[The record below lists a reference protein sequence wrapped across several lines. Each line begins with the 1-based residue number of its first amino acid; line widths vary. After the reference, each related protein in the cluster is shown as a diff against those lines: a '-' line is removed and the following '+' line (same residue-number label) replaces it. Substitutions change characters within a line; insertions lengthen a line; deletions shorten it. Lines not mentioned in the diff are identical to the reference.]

1 MVIKDK
7 IMNLSKKSKLII
19 IFVFMFLAIFVSVG
33 LPTIARIRNR
43 VTLADVIP
51 WDGEIA
57 TSYNSGVGTKSD
69 PYIITN
75 GNELAYFSEQLKTE
89 DYEGKYFELASD
101 IIINAGQFKYDNNI
115 QYILNNKTY
124 YVKEY
129 TNEYYSDVDLENLV
143 GTLYSFDSFENFK
156 GNFNGN
162 SFTIYGSY
170 ITKKDIDKLGLFI
183 DLEGKITNTYFENTL
198 IYGGQ
203 TTGGIASNTN
213 TAIIENTIFTGY
225 VIGNKSPS
233 TKNSTLDISNKE
245 LTISNT
251 KMENIAL
258 ENIVPVIGNS
268 ITSTNITGNYDIIG
282 CTDCQVSISRILDN
296 GEVVSDVLSNGS
308 FNISLGN
315 TISDNLIIST
325 NYENDIIIKFSNLE
339 YNIIY
344 NYAVSGGLV
353 GISNSTTI
361 NNSVNKAYVFGYSL
375 SGGLIGLNNS
385 TLNINRSYNTGNINS
400 NLVSGGLLGGIENNT
415 NVVNINNSYNTGAI
429 TSIENSGL
437 IAEISNS
444 NSVILNKVFDASST
458 SNVINKI
465 NNTNVSVNNS
475 YYITGNTP
483 IVNGSI
489 NGTFTSTTID
499 YLKNKDNMIKEN
511 YLEFVDIV
519 TTEEEKDKV
528 WIYDEN
534 TLPILYLDDSL
545 NRSITIHSSKYSWNN
560 YSNELKTYD
569 LIKNIAVSI
578 VKENE
583 FATDLNIYY
592 YIHNLETP
600 LSKEELNNI
609 NEWIPYTDIININK
623 EGKYIVYAKVVDGN
637 DNVAYLNTDILSLD
651 LTAPSINITLNNK
664 IFNTYKSNLDYVY
677 INDYEWL
684 NVTVTDNKDSDL
696 ESYYYVSD
704 SIKTVDELNTLED
717 SDWIKY
723 TDKITLS
730 NYGTYIVYV
739 KSIDNSKN
747 IAYVNT
753 DYIVYGGYNYTDIYP
768 GKNKVSFNDYVG
780 NISDKSIITLN
791 YEYQNVTKNKEGYTH
806 NLISNILLPQGTKLT
821 LVDKNTNK
829 IYNYKIETIE
839 DIYNYNNSCTVE
851 GCTKLATYPFSL
863 FKEVGTS
870 EEKYFDESIFQ
881 NSIVKEDYELIIDLS
896 NTSVTNNYLDVL
908 LYLEVRDNL
917 NNKVMTTLTS
927 SMKKFNIIAN
937 ANTSIELS
945 SDNLPSINLN
955 SNSTTNIKLDTSI
968 ISKYFDEEKVIDTIL
983 EKKKL
988 GLGIYI
994 TDELGN
1000 VVSKENYNNMTFS
1013 IDGNKYTP
1021 EENNIIYINLSDIIT
1036 NISKTLVIDT
1046 KATTLNLNNGNYF
1059 IKIFNYTSNFNK
1071 YIDILRSNELVI
1083 PLKVEGVTK
1092 IEEHSYN
1099 VMVDKQIVDKENNNH
1114 INFNIIQSGNYT
1126 NPNIRVSLYKK
1137 KDFTA
1142 FNQNYDLVNIK
1153 EYVNNDLEL
1162 ITNNI
1167 YYAFKSPKKYNG
1179 TIDTYNNLVLNFK
1192 ENIENN
1198 GYKVIFELYDGDI
1211 KISQIEKKFI
1221 VK

>member
-7 IMNLSKKSKLII
+7 IMNMSKKSKLII
-19 IFVFMFLAIFVSVG
+19 IFVFIFLAIFVSVG
-33 LPTIARIRNR
+33 LPTIARIKNR
-43 VTLADVIP
+43 VTLTDVIP
-51 WDGEIA
+51 WDGEVA
-57 TSYNSGVGTKSD
+57 TSYNSGEGTKSD

-75 GNELAYFSEQLKTE
+75 GNELAFFSEQLKSGE
-89 DYEGKYFELASD
+89 DYEGVYFELVND

-129 TNEYYSDVDLENLV
+129 TNEYYSDIDLENLV
-143 GTLYSFDSFENFK
+143 GNLYSFDSFENFK

-162 SFTIYGSY
+162 SFTIYGAY
-170 ITKKDIDKLGLFI
+170 ITKKDVDKLGLFT
-183 DLEGKITNTYFENTL
+183 DLEGKITDTYFENTFV
-198 IYGGQ
+198 YGGQ

-213 TAIIENTIFTGY
+213 NSTIENTLFTGY
-225 VIGNKSPS
+225 VIGNKTPN
-233 TKNSTLDISNKE
+233 TKNFSIDISNKE
-245 LTISNT
+245 LTLNNT
-251 KMENIAL
+251 KL
-258 ENIVPVIGNS
+258 ENIVIDYNIPVIGNS
-268 ITSTNITGNYDIIG
+268 ITSTNITGNYEIIG
-282 CTDCQVSISRILDN
+282 CTECQVSIN
-296 GEVVSDVLSNGS
+296 GNVLSGGS
-308 FNISLGN
+308 FNINLGN
-315 TISDNLIIST
+315 TLTNNLVVST
-325 NYENDIIIKFSNLE
+325 NYEDDLIIRLNGLK

-344 NYAVSGGLV
+344 NYAVSGGLI

-361 NNSVNKAYVFGYSL
+361 NNSVNKSYIFGYSL

-415 NVVNINNSYNTGAI
+415 NVVNINNSYNAGAV
-429 TSIENSGL
+429 TSIVNSGL

-465 NNTNVSVNNS
+465 ENANVSVNNS

-483 IVNGSI
+483 II
-489 NGTFTSTTID
+489 NGVINGEIKNTTID
-499 YLKNKDNMIKEN
+499 YLKNKDNMVKEN
-511 YLEFVDIV
+511 YLEFVDIA
-519 TTEEEKDKV
+519 TTLEEKDKV
-528 WIYDEN
+528 WLYEDN
-534 TLPILYLDDSL
+534 ALPILYLDDSL
-545 NRSITIHSSKYSWNN
+545 NKSITIHSSKYSWNN

-569 LIKNIAVSI
+569 LIKNITVSI
-578 VKENE
+578 VKENQ

-600 LSKEELNNI
+600 LSKEELNNVS
-609 NEWIPYTDIININK
+609 WIPYTDIITINN
-623 EGKYIVYAKVVDGN
+623 EGKYVIYAKVVDGN
-637 DNVAYLNTDILSLD
+637 DNIAYLNTDILSLD

-677 INDYEWL
+677 INDYESL
-684 NVTVTDNKDSDL
+684 SVIVTDNKDTELD
-696 ESYYYVSD
+696 SYYYISD
-704 SIKTVDELNTLED
+704 SIKTIEELNNLED
-717 SDWIKY
+717 SSWIKY
-723 TDKITLS
+723 TDKIALS
-730 NYGTYIVYV
+730 NYGTYVIYV
-739 KSIDNSKN
+739 KSVDNSKN
-747 IAYVNT
+747 INYVNT
-753 DYIVYGGYNYTDIYP
+753 DYIVYGGYNHTDVYP

-791 YEYQNVTKNKEGYTH
+791 YEYQNVAKSKDGYTH
-806 NLISNILLPQGTKLT
+806 NLISNILLPLNTKIT
-821 LVDKNTNK
+821 LIDNNTKKMYSYKVD
-829 IYNYKIETIE
+829 TIE
-839 DIYNYNNSCTVE
+839 DIYNYNNSCIEE

-863 FKEVGTS
+863 FKELGTS
-870 EEKYFDESIFQ
+870 NEVYFDETVYQ
-881 NSIVKEDYELIIDLS
+881 NNIVKEDYEIIIDLS
-896 NTSVTNNYLDVL
+896 NTTIVNNYLDVL

-917 NNKVMTTLTS
+917 NTKLMSTLTS
-927 SMKKFNIIAN
+927 TMKKFNIIVGT
-937 ANTSIELS
+937 NTSIELA

-955 SNSTTNIKLDTSI
+955 SDSSTKFNLDTKVI
-968 ISKYFDEEKVIDTIL
+968 NKYFNEEKVIDSIL

-1000 VVSKENYNNMTFS
+1000 IVSKENYNNMTFS

-1021 EENNIIYINLSDIIT
+1021 EENNIIYINLSDIVT

-1059 IKIFNYTSNFNK
+1059 IKMFNYTSNFNK
-1071 YIDILRSNELVI
+1071 YVDGLKSNELII
-1083 PLKVEGVTK
+1083 PLKAEGVIK
-1092 IEEHSYN
+1092 IEEHAFN
-1099 VMVDKQIVDKENNNH
+1099 VMLDKQIVDKKDNNH

-1126 NPNIRVSLYKK
+1126 NPSIRVSLYKK
-1137 KDFTA
+1137 NELTPY
-1142 FNQNYDLVNIK
+1142 NQNYTLVNIRD
-1153 EYVNNDLEL
+1153 YVNNDLEL
-1162 ITNNI
+1162 IANNI
-1167 YYAFKSPKKYNG
+1167 YYAFKTPKKYNG
-1179 TIDTYNNLVLNFK
+1179 TEETYNNLVLNFK

-1198 GYKVIFELYDGDI
+1198 GYKVVFELYDNDI

>member
-51 WDGEIA
+51 WNGEVA
-57 TSYNSGVGTKSD
+57 TSYNSGEGTKSD

-75 GNELAYFSEQLKTE
+75 GNELAFFSEKLKTE
-89 DYEGKYFELASD
+89 DYENKYFELAND
-101 IIINAGQFKYDNNI
+101 IIINEGQFKYDNNNI
-115 QYILNNKTY
+115 VYILNNNTY

-129 TNEYYSDVDLENLV
+129 TNEYYSDIDLENLV

-170 ITKKDIDKLGLFI
+170 ITENDIDKLGLFT
-183 DLEGKITNTYFENTL
+183 DLEGKITDTYFENTL

-213 TAIIENTIFTGY
+213 NSTIENTIFTGY
-225 VIGNKSPS
+225 VIGNKTPN
-233 TKNSTLDISNKE
+233 TKNSTIDISNKE
-245 LTISNT
+245 LTISNI
-251 KMENIAL
+251 KL
-258 ENIVPVIGNS
+258 ENIVIDNNIPVIGNN
-268 ITSTNITGNYDIIG
+268 ITSTNITGNYEIIG
-282 CTDCQVSISRILDN
+282 CTDCQVSIN
-296 GEVVSDVLSNGS
+296 GNILSNGN
-308 FNISLGN
+308 FNIDLGN
-315 TISDNLIIST
+315 TLLNNLTVST
-325 NYENDIIIKFSNLE
+325 TYEQDIIIKLNNLK

-344 NYAVSGGLV
+344 NYAVSGGLI

-361 NNSVNKAYVFGYSL
+361 NNSVNKSYVFGYSL

-415 NVVNINNSYNTGAI
+415 NVVNINNSYNAGAI
-429 TSIENSGL
+429 TSIVNSGL

-458 SNVINKI
+458 NNVINKI

-483 IVNGSI
+483 IINGVVNG
-489 NGTFTSTTID
+489 NFVNKTISD
-499 YLKNKDNMIKEN
+499 LKNKDNMVKEN
-511 YLEFVDIV
+511 YLEFVDIA
-519 TTEEEKDKV
+519 TSEEQKDKV
-528 WIYDEN
+528 WIYEDN
-534 TLPILYLDDSL
+534 ALPILYLDDSL
-545 NRSITIHSSKYSWNN
+545 NKSITIHSSKYSWNN

-569 LIKNIAVSI
+569 LIKNITVSI
-578 VKENE
+578 VKENQ
-583 FATDLNIYY
+583 FATDLDIYY

-600 LSKEELNNI
+600 LSKEELNNVSW
-609 NEWIPYTDIININK
+609 NAYTDIININK

-637 DNVAYLNTDILSLD
+637 DNIAYLNTDILSLD
-651 LTAPSINITLNNK
+651 LTVPSINITLNNK
-664 IFNTYKSNLDYVY
+664 IFNIFKSNLDYVY
-677 INDYEWL
+677 INDYEVL
-684 NVTVTDNKDSDL
+684 NVTVVDNKDKDL
-696 ESYYYVSD
+696 DSYYYISD
-704 SIKTVDELNTLED
+704 SIKTKEELNSLEENV
-717 SDWIKY
+717 WIKY
-723 TDKITLS
+723 NDNIKL
-730 NYGTYIVYV
+730 NDYGTYIIYV
-739 KSIDNSKN
+739 KSTDNSKN
-747 IAYVNT
+747 INYVNT
-753 DYIVYGGYNYTDIYP
+753 DYIVYGGYNNTDVYP
-768 GKNKVSFNDYVG
+768 GKNKVSFNDYIG

-791 YEYQNVTKNKEGYTH
+791 YEYQNVAKNKEGYNH
-806 NLISNILLPQGTKLT
+806 NLISNILLPLNTKIT
-821 LVDKNTNK
+821 LIDKNTNK
-829 IYNYKIETIE
+829 IYSYKVETIE
-839 DIYNYNNSCTVE
+839 DIYNYNNSCIIE

-863 FKEVGTS
+863 FKEVGTNV
-870 EEKYFDESIFQ
+870 EKYFDENIYQ
-881 NSIVKEDYELIIDLS
+881 NNIVKEDYEIIIDLS
-896 NTSVTNNYLDVL
+896 NTNITNNYLDVL

-917 NNKVMTTLTS
+917 NNKIMSTLTS
-927 SMKKFNIIAN
+927 TMKKFNIIT
-937 ANTSIELS
+937 NTNTTIELS

-955 SNSTTNIKLDTSI
+955 SNSTTNIKLDTNI
-968 ISKYFDEEKVIDTIL
+968 INKYFNEEKVIDSII

-1000 VVSKENYNNMTFS
+1000 IVSKENFNNMTFS

-1021 EENNIIYINLSDIIT
+1021 EENNIIYINLSDIVT

-1071 YIDILRSNELVI
+1071 YIDSLRSNELVI

-1092 IEEHSYN
+1092 IEEHSFN
-1099 VMVDKQIVDKENNNH
+1099 VMLDKQIIDKKDNNH

-1137 KDFTA
+1137 NEFTSL
-1142 FNQNYDLVNIK
+1142 NQNYTLVNIRD
-1153 EYVNNDLEL
+1153 YINNDLEL
-1162 ITNNI
+1162 IANNI
-1167 YYAFKSPKKYNG
+1167 YYAFKTPKKYNG
-1179 TIDTYNNLVLNFK
+1179 TVDTYNNLVLNFK

-1198 GYKVIFELYDGDI
+1198 GYKVVFELYDGDI